1 MRLRSF
7 VFVPTLAGLA
17 SAVFATAA
25 RAEYRENGELIC
37 TGAMA
42 RMFNKSI
49 IESTQR
55 AWAQVD
61 PDVRSCLVRSNLN
74 PANFADRCIKPDDHR
89 AAQYVNA
96 CRQLVERDRQARE
109 AEQRRVAA
117 QNEAR
122 ERERRAAAAVRAQQD
137 ARKRELVAKYGA
149 ETADAILAGKI
160 IKDMGQEEV
169 MEMRGAPLRKDVIPP
184 HYELWVYADARVAF
198 GNGKVTYVTQ

>member
-1 MRLRSF
+1 MTLRKL
-7 VFVPTLAGLA
+7 VFLPLAGLA
-17 SAVFATAA
+17 SVPFASAA
-25 RAEYRENGELIC
+25 LADYRENGELVC
-37 TGAMA
+37 SGAMA

-49 IESTQR
+49 IESTQQ

-61 PDVRSCLVRSNLN
+61 PEVRSCLVRSNLN

-96 CRQLVERDRQARE
+96 CRQLVERERQARD

-122 ERERRAAAAVRAQQD
+122 ERERQAAAAARARQE

-160 IKDMGQEEV
+160 VKDMGQEEV
-169 MEMRGAPLRKDVIPP
+169 MEVRGAPLRKDVISPQ
-184 HYELWVYADARVAF
+184 YELWVYADARIAF
-198 GNGKVTYVTQ
+198 GNGKVTYVAQ